1 MKKYFWILS
10 LAVSF
15 SVLVSCTKKADEI
28 SVTENQKEEM
38 RKTAGDFLK
47 HLKGILVNEIQSNGI
62 VSAVAV
68 CSETAHILSN
78 NFGLERGVFIK
89 RVSFKNRNQFNY
101 PDEYESEI
109 LNKFA
114 SMKQRGEL
122 NENSEH
128 SEIITVEEIKYIKYM
143 KPIFI
148 QAECLNC
155 HGKENEIADPVKKII
170 NKEYPQ
176 DKAIGYS
183 PGDLRGAVSIKK
195 LLD

>member
-38 RKTAGDFLK
+38 RKIAGDFLK

-183 PGDLRGAVSIKK
+183 LGDLRGAVSIKK

>member
-1 MKKYFWILS
+1 MKKYFWILHIPFC
-10 LAVSF
+10 LCVLF
-15 SVLVSCTKKADEI
+15 SCSEKIEETA
-28 SVTENQKEEM
+28 VTENQKEEM

-47 HLKGILVNEIQSNGI
+47 HLKRILVNEIQSNGI